1 MKRIIRHR
9 STLGAALALSCLNPA
24 QAAET
29 SSVTLYGLVDLG
41 TTYERKDGA
50 SSLRQKSGNQSGSRW
65 GLRGSEDLG
74 NGYKAVFRLESG
86 FNANNGT
93 QAQGRICLLYTS
105 RCV

>member
-1 MKRIIRHR
+1 MSQSLQKTFQMCIRDR
-9 STLGAALALSCLNPA
+9 
-24 QAAET
+24 T

-74 NGYKAVFRLESG
+74 NGCLLYTSA
-86 FNANNGT
+86 NAIAAEATLSFLGIGLPVT
-93 QAQGRICLLYTS
+93 CLLYTS